1 METIFQKDEKGNIV
15 PLFLENIN
23 ENDFKAFFEV
33 IQKLDILNCVKFLN
47 DFIIIIKKSIEL
59 GQIII
64 DFNDLFQK
72 RDNGI
77 IELIIEKYLFQEIKE
92 IEQTSFKN
100 FFIFISNNFQ
110 LGKNIYD
117 FIYRIIGKMF
127 RVPVILECNYELVFE
142 KCIDLLKIFYEN
154 NEVNKENH
162 QDVYFYFNNNE
173 VKIELIKENELLIS
187 NFIIIDMYIYIN
199 EFYSN
204 KNSNIIKINFSN
216 NEDIEINLINNN
228 IIQIK
233 YKDQIVNNELLV
245 INNNKWNNLEMKI
258 EKDKILIK
266 INDKNIK
273 VNFNKE
279 VDSINNLI
287 FFSKFNG
294 IISPI
299 IISEIEYE
307 KKENTFSKF
316 FIGKLYK
323 GEFKKRSKKQVK
335 DTESILFEDKNIQD
349 ENKNENNQIEQ
360 YMNNIPLILFL
371 K

>member
-1 METIFQKDEKGNIV
+1 
-15 PLFLENIN
+15 
-23 ENDFKAFFEV
+23 
-33 IQKLDILNCVKFLN
+33 
-47 DFIIIIKKSIEL
+47 
-59 GQIII
+59 
-64 DFNDLFQK
+64 
-72 RDNGI
+72 
-77 IELIIEKYLFQEIKE
+77 
-92 IEQTSFKN
+92 
-100 FFIFISNNFQ
+100 
-110 LGKNIYD
+110 
-117 FIYRIIGKMF
+117 
-127 RVPVILECNYELVFE
+127 
-142 KCIDLLKIFYEN
+142 
-154 NEVNKENH
+154 
-162 QDVYFYFNNNE
+162 
-173 VKIELIKENELLIS
+173 
-187 NFIIIDMYIYIN
+187 MYIYIN

-204 KNSNIIKINFSN
+204 KNSNIIKINYSN
-216 NEDIEINLINNN
+216 NEDIEINLTNNN
-228 IIQIK
+228 NIQIK